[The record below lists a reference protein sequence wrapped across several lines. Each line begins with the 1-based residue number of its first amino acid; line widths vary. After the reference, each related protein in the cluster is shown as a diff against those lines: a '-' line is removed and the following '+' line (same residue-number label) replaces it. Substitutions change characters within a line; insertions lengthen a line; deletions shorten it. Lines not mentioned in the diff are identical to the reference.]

1 MRNKSVVGWWC
12 VWKGCRDGVVSSAA
26 SKSWKEAGMAG
37 ADNPNRVSRLNKDP
51 FVLGTS
57 FDPPDVFAHPEQ

>member
-1 MRNKSVVGWWC
+1 MLSAGLGLYRERRRPKSG
-12 VWKGCRDGVVSSAA
+12 
-26 SKSWKEAGMAG
+26 KEAGMAG

-57 FDPPDVFAHPEQ
+57 FDPSDVFAHPEQ